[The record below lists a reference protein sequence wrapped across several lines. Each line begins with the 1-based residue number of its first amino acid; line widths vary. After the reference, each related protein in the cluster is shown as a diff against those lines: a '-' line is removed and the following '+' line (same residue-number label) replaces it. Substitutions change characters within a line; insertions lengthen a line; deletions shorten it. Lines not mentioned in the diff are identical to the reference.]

1 MYELNE
7 ECGTAGKIFGQKP
20 VSSRANNQDMMDKM
34 LNIKGNLVS
43 LDTPVVMGILNVTPD
58 SFYAASRQ
66 RGETDIERRIE
77 TILSEGGAWI
87 DVGGYSSRPDAE
99 DVSPE
104 EEKRRLEPALRLL
117 RDRYPEVPVSL
128 DTFRA
133 EVARWGVEEYGV
145 ALINDISGGELDEAM
160 FRTVAG
166 LRVPY
171 LLMHMRG
178 TPRTMQRHTDYA
190 DLMEEV
196 MLYFARKVR
205 ELRLLGVNDII
216 LDPGFGFSK
225 TLVQNY
231 RLMRHLEEFAVF
243 ELPLLVGVSRKSM
256 IYRLLDATPEESLNG
271 TTVLNTFALL
281 HGADILRVH
290 DVRQA
295 VEAVRIVRQLK
306 AEA

>member
-1 MYELNE
+1 MKNAERRE
-7 ECGTAGKIFGQKP
+7 RFSAGNPYLRVRTIE
-20 VSSRANNQDMMDKM
+20 DMMDKM

-104 EEKRRLEPALRLL
+104 EEMRRLEPALRLL

-225 TLVQNY
+225 TLEQNY
-231 RLMRHLEEFAVF
+231 RLMSHLEEFAVF

>member
-1 MYELNE
+1 MKNAERRERFSARNPYLRVRTIEN
-7 ECGTAGKIFGQKP
+7 
-20 VSSRANNQDMMDKM
+20 MMDKM

-43 LDTPVVMGILNVTPD
+43 LDTLVVMGILNVTPD

-66 RGETDIERRIE
+66 RGEADIERRIE

-104 EEKRRLEPALRLL
+104 EEMRRLEPALRLL

-178 TPRTMQRHTDYA
+178 TPRTMQRYTDYA

-225 TLVQNY
+225 TLEQNY